1 MMNFW
6 DERYAAEEYA
16 YGTEPNLFFKQELET
31 LKPGKILLP
40 GEGEGRNAVYAARQG
55 WQVLAFDSSAEGK
68 KKAEKLAGCHQVSIN
83 YVIQNYDEIEL
94 PGSEFDCL
102 ALIYTHMPAAKR
114 RECHRKLAASLKP
127 GGTLILEG
135 FSKEQIHND
144 TGGPR
149 DEAMLFSEA
158 ELEADFSEFSKLS
171 IRQLDLDIR
180 EGLYHNG
187 KASVVQLVA
196 VK

>member
-1 MMNFW
+1 MNFW
-6 DERYAAEEYA
+6 NERYAAEEYA
-16 YGTEPNLFFKQELET
+16 YGTEPNDFLKQELDR

-55 WQVLAFDSSAEGK
+55 WQVLAFDSSSEGK
-68 KKAEKLAGCHQVSIN
+68 KKAEKLAVLHQVSIN
-83 YVIQNYDEIEL
+83 YLIDHYDEIEL
-94 PGSEFDCL
+94 PVHEFDCL
-102 ALIYTHMPAAKR
+102 ALIYTHMPAAER
-114 RECHRKLAASLKP
+114 REYHRKLAASLKP

-144 TGGPR
+144 TGGPKSV
-149 DEAMLFSEA
+149 EMLFSRE
-158 ELEADFSEFSKLS
+158 ELEADFSEFFKLS
-171 IRQLDLDIR
+171 ISQLDLDIR

-187 KASVVQLVA
+187 KASVIQLVA